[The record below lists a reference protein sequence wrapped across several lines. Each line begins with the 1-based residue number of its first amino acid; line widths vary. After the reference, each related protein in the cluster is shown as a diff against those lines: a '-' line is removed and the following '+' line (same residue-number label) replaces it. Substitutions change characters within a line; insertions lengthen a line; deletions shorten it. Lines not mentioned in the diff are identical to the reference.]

1 MKRIARTVGATILLV
16 LVVMGLTSMPG
27 CQSSGEVTAQDAA
40 TALVIL
46 DVAAATNEPTAENV
60 GRLATSLDL
69 LLENSDLTDEQ
80 RIVARA
86 AIAAALTA
94 LNEDEDF
101 DVNVLITAA
110 RGVLAELAA
119 QEPADAPD
127 DP

>member
-69 LLENSDLTDEQ
+69 LLEKDRKS
-80 RIVARA
+80 V
-86 AIAAALTA
+86 
-94 LNEDEDF
+94 
-101 DVNVLITAA
+101 V
-110 RGVLAELAA
+110 
-119 QEPADAPD
+119 
-127 DP
+127 